1 MLVAARALEAAIR
14 MRELHVELLSGR
26 KVVDRNGKK
35 VGRIEEIVAEYAAGR
50 ELIVQ
55 EVHIGRFG
63 FLERFSVRMFGTRAT
78 KPSKLRW
85 EDLDFTDPEHPR
97 LKIALDDL

>member
-1 MLVAARALEAAIR
+1 

-35 VGRIEEIVAEYAAGR
+35 VGRIEEIVAEYRGT

-55 EVHIGRFG
+55 EVHVGRIGFI
-63 FLERFSVRMFGTRAT
+63 ERFSLRILGRVHNE

-85 EDLDFTDPEHPR
+85 EDLDFTDPKRPK
-97 LKIALDDL
+97 LKVAIEEL

>member
-1 MLVAARALEAAIR
+1 

-35 VGRIEEIVAEYAAGR
+35 VGRIEENVAEYRGE
-50 ELIVQ
+50 ELIVY
-55 EVHIGRFG
+55 EVHVGRIGFA
-63 FLERFSVRMFGTRAT
+63 ERFSLRAGMRAK
-78 KPSKLRW
+78 KPAKMRW

-97 LKIALDDL
+97 LKLAIEEL